1 MPGKLILLIEDD
13 PFLSEIY
20 STKFK
25 DAGFETELARDS
37 VFGISKA
44 KEKRPALILLDIVM
58 PDMDGFELLKSIKK
72 DAQIKDIPVV
82 ILSNLGEEEN
92 VKKGLSLGAEAYY
105 IKAHY
110 TPTEVVAK
118 VRELLENQE
127 PNLTAKL

>member
-1 MPGKLILLIEDD
+1 MKNILLIEDD
-13 PFLSEIY
+13 PFLAEIY
-20 STKFK
+20 AAKFR
-25 DAGFETELARDS
+25 DANFEIEVAADS
-37 VFGISKA
+37 ILGISKT
-44 KEKRPALILLDIVM
+44 KEKKYDLILLDIVITNM
-58 PDMDGFELLKSIKK
+58 NGFEVLRSLKNDPEVKN
-72 DAQIKDIPVV
+72 IPVV